1 MTSEELSAE
10 ESAVIARLQPLLADP
25 AVWDDP
31 RVDLGNDVVRAVLA
45 EPAAPSL
52 TDLADD
58 PSPVLEGRARRRWTA
73 WAAGALVGAA
83 AAALVAVAVTRN
95 DTPSPDG
102 EMAIVGTDLAPGVS
116 GAGSYTQ
123 FHSGLEIEIRM
134 PGLPRRDGGDYY
146 ELWMHN
152 CDGSA
157 WVPAGTF
164 HDMEY
169 VRGWA
174 GVPAADYPVLQITR
188 ETAGGAEGTAQAP
201 SGDVVAW
208 GELASCPSA

>member
-25 AVWDDP
+25 AVWDQP

-45 EPAAPSL
+45 ESAAPSVAEAP
-52 TDLADD
+52 DGAA
-58 PSPVLEGRARRRWTA
+58 VVEGRARRRWTA
-73 WAAGALVGAA
+73 WAAGAVVGAA
-83 AAALVAVAVTRN
+83 AAALLAVVVTRS
-95 DTPSPDG
+95 DDPSPDG

-116 GAGSYTQ
+116 GSGSYTQ

-174 GVPAADYPVLQITR
+174 GVPATDYPVLQITR
-188 ETAGGAEGTAQAP
+188 ETAGGADGAQAP
-201 SGDVVAW
+201 SDDVVAW
-208 GELASCPSA
+208 GELSSCPAA